1 MNDAGSQARRKRNSA
16 VDTPRESLLRTED
29 CITLVEMM
37 LLEYDRFK
45 GSRNIVMVCTPWI
58 RGSISMLCSYDHES
72 IHTVIKCYYNFNLRF
87 NHRF

>member
-1 MNDAGSQARRKRNSA
+1 MTQASQVRRKRNSA

-37 LLEYDRFK
+37 LLEYDRFQ
-45 GSRNIVMVCTPWI
+45 GSRNNVMVCTRWI

-72 IHTVIKCYYNFNLRF
+72 IHTVINFNLRF
-87 NHRF
+87 NHCF